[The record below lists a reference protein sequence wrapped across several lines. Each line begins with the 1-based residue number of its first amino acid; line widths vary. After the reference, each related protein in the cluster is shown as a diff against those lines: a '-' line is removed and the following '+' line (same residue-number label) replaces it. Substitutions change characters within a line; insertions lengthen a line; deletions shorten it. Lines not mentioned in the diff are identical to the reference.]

1 MIVKKLNYVSENHL
15 VSLSFFIAIVYSF
28 QELMHGQGSK
38 CIATIIVFLSP
49 IEILYVSG
57 FFFFSPYVS
66 ISYIAIESIILI

>member
-15 VSLSFFIAIVYSF
+15 VSLSFFIAIVYPF

-57 FFFFSPYVS
+57 FFSFLLMFLFPILQSKVS
-66 ISYIAIESIILI
+66 F